1 MYENV
6 RKEIAK
12 LAEELPKGYGTF
24 DADGK
29 PVIKSELDGLDWYMW
44 ATNLLRSK
52 GKKKEKALLI
62 SQLVRSEG
70 QDNGGG
76 SLYEMVLALAEPY
89 MTEPDPHRKDRFFKP
104 FGRKVRAFS
113 A

>member
-1 MYENV
+1 MSIEA
-6 RKEIAK
+6 RLRA
-12 LAEELPKGYGTF
+12 LEEQAPKGYKTF
-24 DADGK
+24 DADGQ
-29 PVIKSELDGLDWYMW
+29 PVIQSEMDGLDWYMW

>member
-29 PVIKSELDGLDWYMW
+29 PVIVSQLDGLDWFAW
-44 ATNLLRSK
+44 AMNLLQSK
-52 GKKKEKALLI
+52 GHQKEKELLRAQLSRSTGDDNAGGRIYELIAALDAGPAD
-62 SQLVRSEG
+62 SHREDRLV
-70 QDNGGG
+70 
-76 SLYEMVLALAEPY
+76 
-89 MTEPDPHRKDRFFKP
+89 KP
-104 FGRKVRAFS
+104 FGKKIQAFN